1 LIVPITGQSKFEIEL
16 KKIIDEEIDRL
27 SEVLEAGVG
36 IPDYA
41 KYQNIV
47 GQIYALRLVANEY
60 CFEANDTIEKR

>member
-1 LIVPITGQSKFEIEL
+1 
-16 KKIIDEEIDRL
+16 
-27 SEVLEAGVG
+27 VLEAGVG

-41 KYQNIV
+41 KYQNFV